1 MTKINFFFITLE
13 RSYIVQVHTF
23 RKSVDEFF
31 VHDIFVANDSSE
43 WEANSRNRIIRVPR
57 EDNISEL

>member
-1 MTKINFFFITLE
+1 MTKIIFFFITLE

-23 RKSVDEFF
+23 RKSVGEFF

-43 WEANSRNRIIRVPR
+43 
-57 EDNISEL
+57 